1 MKVDLKKI
9 NFKEIFR
16 SGRGKHAR
24 KENTGNSEFM
34 ADGFAEADGFGAM
47 VHSSTPILR
56 LKDGGKQ
63 SVWKQD
69 LLLNCSCA
77 ALMTTAFALFCMS
90 IDTPL
95 LILFALPCFVMYMA
109 VATLGSIKPGPVR
122 WIAAAVIFV
131 ILAAVAAVWHST
143 VLGGVSMLIN
153 QFYDVAEEAQAYIY
167 DRLPGGEEES
177 EIAGYIG
184 MAWISCLIGLLTA
197 LPPAEV
203 RRRLSGLIVILIM
216 LAFAYYGL
224 LPSAICIAVL
234 IAVLIAVA
242 SRGSILSLIPV
253 VLVALLLFGGVVL
266 ADPGEN
272 YGISRMD
279 ENFRDRFALRSTLIQ
294 TDDPFFDE
302 EEETDL
308 EEEEEEEP
316 DDEESE
322 DEAYDGEYGTYAAYG
337 TIVLVIAALGA
348 AAYMINRRVKR
359 RIAENRKGIDSKD
372 NREAVVAMFPYAI
385 RWLKGYGIEQRSAAV
400 ISMVPELS
408 EMFSDSYAARFGEMY
423 KIWSEAV
430 YSDHA
435 VSDRDRQ
442 LMDGFMNDTID
453 AVKGKCKFKDVV
465 KLRFK
470 YAL

>member
-153 QFYDVAEEAQAYIY
+153 QFYDVP
-167 DRLPGGEEES
+167 RK
-177 EIAGYIG
+177 
-184 MAWISCLIGLLTA
+184 
-197 LPPAEV
+197 
-203 RRRLSGLIVILIM
+203 
-216 LAFAYYGL
+216 
-224 LPSAICIAVL
+224 
-234 IAVLIAVA
+234 
-242 SRGSILSLIPV
+242 
-253 VLVALLLFGGVVL
+253 
-266 ADPGEN
+266 
-272 YGISRMD
+272 
-279 ENFRDRFALRSTLIQ
+279 LRPIFM
-294 TDDPFFDE
+294 TDF
-302 EEETDL
+302 
-308 EEEEEEEP
+308 
-316 DDEESE
+316 
-322 DEAYDGEYGTYAAYG
+322 
-337 TIVLVIAALGA
+337 
-348 AAYMINRRVKR
+348 
-359 RIAENRKGIDSKD
+359 
-372 NREAVVAMFPYAI
+372 REARRSLKLPAI
-385 RWLKGYGIEQRSAAV
+385 
-400 ISMVPELS
+400 
-408 EMFSDSYAARFGEMY
+408 
-423 KIWSEAV
+423 
-430 YSDHA
+430 
-435 VSDRDRQ
+435 
-442 LMDGFMNDTID
+442 
-453 AVKGKCKFKDVV
+453 
-465 KLRFK
+465 
-470 YAL
+470 